1 MCKSGLKSIVIAVV
15 GLCLFTT
22 GCWSIN
28 EGQTGGV
35 ENRTDD
41 IRVASLSIFP
51 EKWDKD
57 ANTRKIEKMIREA
70 VGKGAQI
77 VITPEGALE
86 GYVVNEVIN
95 EKEPVRKKKLA
106 EEFIRLAEPIDG
118 ERIRYF
124 RNLANELDIY
134 LVFGFLEADGGK
146 LYNTAALLGPEG
158 EIVGKYRKTHF
169 WQGYEV
175 NPPGYTAGDDYP
187 VFDIGAFKIG
197 IMICFDRQ
205 LPEPAR
211 ILGLGGADL
220 IACPAYGGWGQ
231 WNTKLMEVRAYEN
244 QVYVVFTHPEQSLF
258 INRDGNLLKECRRD
272 SFIIGEIPL
281 SGHKKTRKS
290 VIHRRVE
297 TYGPL
302 LNEGQK

>member
-1 MCKSGLKSIVIAVV
+1 MSKNALKNIVTAVV
-15 GLCLFTT
+15 GLCFFTA
-22 GCWSIN
+22 GCGSVN
-28 EGQTGGV
+28 EGQVSGV
-35 ENRTDD
+35 ENRTDN

-57 ANTRKIEKMIREA
+57 ANTRKIEKMVREA
-70 VGKGAQI
+70 VRKGAQV

-86 GYVVNEVIN
+86 GYVVNEVID
-95 EKEPVRKKKLA
+95 EKEPVKKEKLA

-124 RNLANELDIY
+124 CNLANELDIY
-134 LVFGFLEADGGK
+134 LVLGFLEADGGK

-158 EIVGKYRKTHF
+158 EVIGKYRKTHF

-231 WNTKLMEVRAYEN
+231 WNTKIMEVRAYEN

-258 INRDGNLLKECRRD
+258 IDRDGNLLKECRRD

-281 SGHKKTRKS
+281 SEHKKTRKS

-302 LNEGQK
+302 LNKEME

>member
-1 MCKSGLKSIVIAVV
+1 MCKSVLKSILTALL

-22 GCWSIN
+22 GCMSIN
-28 EGQTGGV
+28 ESQAGGV
-35 ENRTDD
+35 KNRTDN

-57 ANTRKIEKMIREA
+57 SNTGKIEKMIREA
-70 VGKGAQI
+70 VVKGAQM
-77 VITPEGALE
+77 VITPEGVLE

-95 EKEPVRKKKLA
+95 EEEPVGKKKLTEA
-106 EEFIRLAEPIDG
+106 FIRLAEHIEG

-124 RNLANELDIY
+124 RNLAKELDIY
-134 LVFGFLEADGGK
+134 LLLGFLEVDGGK

-158 EIVGKYRKTHF
+158 EVVGKYRKTHF

-175 NPPGYTAGDDYP
+175 NPPGYTAGNDYP
-187 VFDIGAFKIG
+187 VFDIGALKIG

-220 IACPAYGGWGQ
+220 IVCPAYGGWGQ

-258 INRDGNLLKECRRD
+258 IDRDGNLLKECRQD
-272 SFIIGEIPL
+272 SFIICEVPL
-281 SGHKKTRKS
+281 SDHKKTRKS

-302 LNEGQK
+302 LNKEME